1 MRMSFTLFHGTA
13 PKMMLYS
20 SKDQEAIQ
28 MLKMI
33 ARTADYLVAQDIID
47 QNDAAI
53 YRYGM
58 EMLFLTKIQNR
69 QEIQMAS
76 LLTFTRNQ
84 FGSYKNDFYRK
95 GLLKG

>member
-1 MRMSFTLFHGTA
+1 
-13 PKMMLYS
+13 
-20 SKDQEAIQ
+20 

-58 EMLFLTKIQNR
+58 EMLFLT
-69 QEIQMAS
+69 MV
-76 LLTFTRNQ
+76 
-84 FGSYKNDFYRK
+84 
-95 GLLKG
+95 